1 MPERSLPGLDAL
13 RARFFAS
20 LLRYEDRGSLGRG
33 GMGYVFKALDR
44 ELNEVIAI
52 KVLSRSGPNEREA
65 VLRRFKGE
73 VSLNRRISHPNVC
86 RLHDYGVADELPYLT
101 MEFVDGRD
109 LGTLID
115 FEGPVPAAKALRILT
130 QLTRGVAA
138 AHAAGIVHRDLKP
151 ANVMVRPSGDISI
164 LDFGLAHDTNRTTPR
179 ITRAGTTVGTPQYM
193 SPEQVRG
200 LVVDERS
207 DIYAIGVMAFELLTG
222 RRLFTGRTFLSI
234 ARKHLETPVSRETL
248 EKRGV
253 SRELAAVVLRC
264 LAKKP
269 EERFQTAAALAAS
282 LEALER
288 QQASQ
293 VPAAAPAPLRE
304 ARVTTA
310 VHRRSS
316 ILSALATAPAAAP
329 KDAAP
334 TRQPV
339 VLVVD
344 DDDQVRN
351 VVCEWLRR
359 AGLEVVAATSGEDA
373 LTLFETRTFDL
384 VLIDVLMPGLDGFD
398 TVRVLKSRP
407 ERATIPVLFMSGFPE
422 KNRVLFAGQT
432 GAVDF
437 LSKPL
442 DLKALVRKVVAI
454 LGKPAA

>member
-1 MPERSLPGLDAL
+1 MP
-13 RARFFAS
+13 
-20 LLRYEDRGSLGRG
+20 RYEHLGSLGSG
-33 GMGYVFKALDR
+33 GMGHVFKALDR

-52 KVLSRSGPNEREA
+52 KVLIRAGPNEREA
-65 VLRRFKGE
+65 VLLRFKGE
-73 VSLNRRISHPNVC
+73 VSLNRKISHPSVC
-86 RLHDYGVADELPYLT
+86 RLHDYGVAGGSPYLT
-101 MEFVDGRD
+101 MEFVDGVD

-115 FEGPVPAAKALRILT
+115 SGRPVGVAQALLVLT

-151 ANVMVRPSGDISI
+151 ANVMVRPSGEISI
-164 LDFGLAHDTNRTTPR
+164 LDFGLAHDTNRTDPR
-179 ITRAGTTVGTPQYM
+179 ITGAGTAVGTPQYM
-193 SPEQVRG
+193 SPEQLRG

-207 DIYAIGVMAFELLTG
+207 DIYAIGVLAFELLTG

-234 ARKHLETPVSRETL
+234 AQKHFETLVPRETL
-248 EKRGV
+248 EDRGV

-269 EERFQTAAALAAS
+269 EERFQTAAAVATS

-288 QQASQ
+288 LQAPRA
-293 VPAAAPAPLRE
+293 PAAAPASARE
-304 ARVTTA
+304 ARVKTA
-310 VHRRSS
+310 VHRRNS
-316 ILSALATAPAAAP
+316 ILPAMATPAAAQEDAGP
-329 KDAAP
+329 K
-334 TRQPV
+334 RRPV

-344 DDDQVRN
+344 DEEGVRN

-359 AGLEVVAATSGEDA
+359 AGLEVVAASSGEDA
-373 LTLFETRTFDL
+373 LTLFETRPFDL

-407 ERATIPVLFMSGFPE
+407 ERAAIPVLFMSGFPE
-422 KNRVLFAGQT
+422 RNRVLFAGQT

-442 DLKALVRKVVAI
+442 DLKALVGKVIAI

>member
-1 MPERSLPGLDAL
+1 VPARPPPGPDAL
-13 RARFFAS
+13 RASFFES
-20 LLRYEDRGSLGRG
+20 LPRYECLGSLGSG
-33 GMGYVFKALDR
+33 GMGAVFKALDR
-44 ELNEVIAI
+44 ELTEVIAI
-52 KVLSRSGPNEREA
+52 KVLRRSNPNEREA
-65 VLRRFKGE
+65 ALRRFKGE

-86 RLHDYGVADELPYLT
+86 RLHDYGIAGELPYLT
-101 MEFVDGRD
+101 MEFVDGKD

-115 FEGPVPAAKALRILT
+115 FDGPLPAARALRILG
-130 QLTRGVAA
+130 QITRGVAA

-164 LDFGLAHDTNRTTPR
+164 LDFGLAHDATRTDPR
-179 ITRAGTTVGTPQYM
+179 ITLVGTAVGTPQYM
-193 SPEQVRG
+193 SPEQLRG

-207 DIYAIGVMAFELLTG
+207 DIYAIGVMAFELLAG

-234 ARKHLETPVSRETL
+234 ARKHLETVVSRETL
-248 EKRGV
+248 EERGV

-269 EERFQTAAALAAS
+269 EERFQSAAAVASS

-288 QQASQ
+288 LQAPRA
-293 VPAAAPAPLRE
+293 PAAAPAPPRE
-304 ARVTTA
+304 ARVKTA

-316 ILSALATAPAAAP
+316 ILAAIATAPVAEHD
-329 KDAAP
+329 DAAP
-334 TRQPV
+334 ARRPV

-344 DDDQVRN
+344 DEDQVRN
-351 VVCEWLRR
+351 VVCAWLRR
-359 AGLEVVAATSGEDA
+359 AGFEVVSAASGEEA
-373 LTLFETRTFDL
+373 LTLFETRTFGL

-407 ERATIPVLFMSGFPE
+407 ERAGIPVLFMSGFPE

-442 DLKALVRKVVAI
+442 DLKALVGKVIAI
-454 LGKPAA
+454 LGKPPA

>member
-1 MPERSLPGLDAL
+1 MPEHPPRGLDAL
-13 RARFFAS
+13 RAGFFAS
-20 LLRYEDRGSLGRG
+20 LPRYEDLGSLGSG

-44 ELNEVIAI
+44 ELNELIAI

-65 VLRRFKGE
+65 VLLRFKGE

-86 RLHDYGVADELPYLT
+86 RLYDYGVAGEMPYLT
-101 MEFVDGRD
+101 MEFVDGGD

-115 FEGPVPAAKALRILT
+115 SGGPVPVARALRILS
-130 QLTRGVAA
+130 QLARGVAA
-138 AHAAGIVHRDLKP
+138 AHAASIVHRDLKP
-151 ANVMVRPSGDISI
+151 ANVMVRPSGEISI
-164 LDFGLAHDTNRTTPR
+164 LDFGLAHDSNRMAPR
-179 ITRAGTTVGTPQYM
+179 ITGAGTTVGTPQYM
-193 SPEQVRG
+193 SPEQLRG

-222 RRLFTGRTFLSI
+222 RRLFGGRSFMSI
-234 ARKHLETPVSRETL
+234 ARKHLETPVSRATL
-248 EKRGV
+248 EERGV

-269 EERFQTAAALAAS
+269 EERFQTAAAVATS
-282 LEALER
+282 LETLER
-288 QQASQ
+288 LQA
-293 VPAAAPAPLRE
+293 PRAPATGSVAPRE
-304 ARVTTA
+304 ARVKTA

-316 ILSALATAPAAAP
+316 ILPALAPDPVAAQKATAPRRPHA
-329 KDAAP
+329 
-334 TRQPV
+334 

-344 DDDQVRN
+344 DDEQVRN
-351 VVCEWLRR
+351 VICEWLRR

-398 TVRVLKSRP
+398 TVRILKARP

-437 LSKPL
+437 LAKPL
-442 DLKALVRKVVAI
+442 DLKALVSRVVGI